1 MLEIIKDKLPI
12 SASQE
17 YIIDNIT
24 KNFKGDLFNIY
35 SNENIAKYVVRK
47 THTTIE
53 DTEEFIELMRERMK
67 ANTNLYLGIYTLSPK
82 KLIGIVRLLK
92 KEEPGILTIGYALSE
107 EYWGKG
113 IISLAVGS
121 LIPLI
126 KEEGTYSALRATIRE
141 ENINSQRC
149 IEKMG
154 FQLSGK
160 FKKIEN
166 VHGKEE
172 VESERLLYYKEL
184 LN

>member
-12 SASQE
+12 SASEE

-24 KNFKGDLFNIY
+24 EDFKGDLFNIY
-35 SNENIAKYVVRK
+35 RNENIAKYIARK
-47 THTTIE
+47 THTKIK

-113 IISLAVGS
+113 IISLAVNS

-154 FQLSGK
+154 FKLNGK
-160 FKKIEN
+160 FKKVDN
-166 VHGKEE
+166 VQGKEE

-184 LN
+184 

>member
-24 KNFKGDLFNIY
+24 EDFKGDLFNIY
-35 SNENIAKYVVRK
+35 RNENIAKYVARK
-47 THTTIE
+47 THTKIK

-67 ANTNLYLGIYTLSPK
+67 SNTNLYLGIYTLSPK

-92 KEEPGILTIGYALSE
+92 KEEPVILTIGYALSE

-160 FKKIEN
+160 FKKVDN
-166 VHGKEE
+166 VQGKEE

-184 LN
+184 